1 MSEAILMAIRLVSL
15 VIIGIIMAVVA
26 NTMIMSVRERM
37 HEFAVFKTLGYGAFH
52 LAGLILG
59 ESLVICAAGGALG
72 IACTFPALRILS
84 GYVGNIFPV
93 LDITPTTLGLDVLA
107 AVLVALVA
115 AAFPIRK
122 VVTVRI
128 VDALGRVG

>member
-1 MSEAILMAIRLVSL
+1 
-15 VIIGIIMAVVA
+15 
-26 NTMIMSVRERM
+26 MIMSVRERM

-72 IACTFPALRILS
+72 IAATFPALRILA

-93 LDITPTTLGLDVLA
+93 LDITSTTLWLDVLA
-107 AVLVALVA
+107 AVVVALVA

-122 VVTVRI
+122 VITVRI
-128 VDALGRVG
+128 VDALGRVA